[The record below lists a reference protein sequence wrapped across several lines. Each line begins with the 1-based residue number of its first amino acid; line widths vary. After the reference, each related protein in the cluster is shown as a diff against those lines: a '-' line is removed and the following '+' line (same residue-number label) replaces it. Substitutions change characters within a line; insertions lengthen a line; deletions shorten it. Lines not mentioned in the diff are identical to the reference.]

1 MPKENHSCQTDIVLC
16 LHCGYGALF
25 FAARQAVPSQQ
36 IPRPLF
42 ISCITAIDFRYGHSC
57 ASQAEAQVKKMLV
70 TAGKQRIGL
79 VDHTKF
85 GKQVFVHVGPVTDFT
100 TIITDSGADPDQIA
114 GLREAGVEA
123 IVVDVDKKLP
133 NR

>member
-1 MPKENHSCQTDIVLC
+1 LS
-16 LHCGYGALF
+16 
-25 FAARQAVPSQQ
+25 FATRQAVLSQQ

-42 ISCITAIDFRYGHSC
+42 ASCITAIDFRYGHSC
-57 ASQAEAQVKKMLV
+57 VSQAKALVKKMLV

-85 GKQVFVHVGPVTDFT
+85 GKQAFVHVGPVTDFT

-114 GLREAGVEA
+114 GLREAGVEV
-123 IVVDVDKKLP
+123 IVVGVDKKVAE
-133 NR
+133 